1 MAEEPKEEN
10 QPRVIEITNSN
21 VFEVVREGEVGNTTV
36 FKIRDQGSQIR
47 EVKKIEDGE
56 SKTVLKITG
65 EPTAEVIED
74 NRKRRVIRIKG

>member
-21 VFEVVREGEVGNTTV
+21 VLEVVREGEVGNTTV
-36 FKIRDQGSQIR
+36 FKIRDQGSQIK